1 MRQRKLSIGRKQR
14 RIIRKEKRKKW
25 KERRED
31 RIERE
36 G

>member
-14 RIIRKEKRKKW
+14 RIIRKKRKKW